1 MLVLTRRVG
10 EKIIIS
16 DDIHVAVLSI
26 NKNSIRLG
34 IVAPATVRV
43 DRQEIHR
50 RRLRTAARCAR
61 NASAVVEMGPVPQ
74 ETAPGQPRP

>member
-10 EKIIIS
+10 EKIIIA
-16 DDIHVAVLSI
+16 DDIHVVVLSI
-26 NKNSIRLG
+26 TRSSIRLG

-50 RRLRTAARCAR
+50 RRLRTAARVAS
-61 NASAVVEMGPVPQ
+61 NASAVVEMALVPQ
-74 ETAPGQPRP
+74 ETPPGQPRP